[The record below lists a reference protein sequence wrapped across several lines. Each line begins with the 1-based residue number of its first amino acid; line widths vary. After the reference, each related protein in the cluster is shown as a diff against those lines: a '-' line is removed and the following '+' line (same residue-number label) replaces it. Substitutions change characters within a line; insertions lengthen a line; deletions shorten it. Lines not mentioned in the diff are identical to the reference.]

1 MREIFIGK
9 PVHWLL
15 WIAAIPALYFAGSER
30 LHVRHFNL
38 FTLMMGVLGLGAV
51 LFVRWTTRSGESIT
65 RESIDEGTF
74 QQSTI
79 DE

>member
-15 WIAAIPALYFAGSER
+15 WLAAIPALYLAGMER

-38 FTLMMGVLGLGAV
+38 FLLLLGVLGLGAV
-51 LFVRWTTRSGESIT
+51 LFVRWTARSGEAIT
-65 RESIDEGTF
+65 RESIAEGTF
-74 QQSTI
+74 QQGTI